1 MLFGM
6 EDGSIRIQ
14 NLEKDFSLDELG
26 SYWQLNLH
34 DNNYGRIVE
43 VAASPDETMLLSAG
57 YDGNFFLYD
66 IMDQEKVD
74 QKVAEAKAKLPSAK
88 VSLSQLI

>member
-14 NLEKDFSLDELG
+14 NFEKDFLLDELG
-26 SYWQLNLH
+26 FYWQLNLY
-34 DNNYGRIVE
+34 DNNYGRIVK
-43 VAASPDETMLLSAG
+43 VVVSFDEKMFLLVG

-66 IMDQEKVD
+66 IMD
-74 QKVAEAKAKLPSAK
+74 
-88 VSLSQLI
+88 

>member
-14 NLEKDFSLDELG
+14 NFEKDFLLDELG
-26 SYWQLNLH
+26 FYWQLNLY
-34 DNNYGRIVE
+34 DNNYGRIVK
-43 VAASPDETMLLSAG
+43 VVVSLDEKMFLLAG

-66 IMDQEKVD
+66 IMD
-74 QKVAEAKAKLPSAK
+74 
-88 VSLSQLI
+88 

>member
-14 NLEKDFSLDELG
+14 NFEKDFLLDELG
-26 SYWQLNLH
+26 FYWQLNLY
-34 DNNYGRIVE
+34 DNNYGRIVK
-43 VAASPDETMLLSAG
+43 VVVSLDEKMFLLVG

-66 IMDQEKVD
+66 IMD
-74 QKVAEAKAKLPSAK
+74 
-88 VSLSQLI
+88 